1 MSARSVLSGIRPFL
15 SHSFLPISE
24 PSSRPDIATFIPLTL
39 WLAMAFSIICFIVL
53 RKGILFSKFSA
64 AIWAK
69 ILALDSG
76 CWISSTVS
84 FISLGISDF
93 IFFIIPI
100 IWTFILSVPSPF
112 RPIRSPGR
120 EVLIIKWKSAG
131 DLSISIPS
139 TYIPR
144 IDFSNVSLIKT
155 SALSKCLYLTGL
167 NQRDLQFRNMPNLNE
182 YGWTVLLIF
191 LFFVLRFVF
200 QDNRNIACSFQNLI
214 GHAP

>member
-1 MSARSVLSGIRPFL
+1 I
-15 SHSFLPISE
+15 
-24 PSSRPDIATFIPLTL
+24 
-39 WLAMAFSIICFIVL
+39 AFSIICFIVL
-53 RKGILFSKFSA
+53 RKGVLFSRFSA
-64 AIWAK
+64 ALWAK
-69 ILALDSG
+69 ILALASG

-84 FISLGISDF
+84 FISFGTSAF

-100 IWTFILSVPSPF
+100 IWAFILSAPSPF

-120 EVLIIKWKSAG
+120 EVLIIRWKTAG
-131 DLSISIPS
+131 DLSISMPS

-144 IDFSNVSLIKT
+144 IDFSSSSLTKT

-200 QDNRNIACSFQNLI
+200 QDNRNIACSFQNLV